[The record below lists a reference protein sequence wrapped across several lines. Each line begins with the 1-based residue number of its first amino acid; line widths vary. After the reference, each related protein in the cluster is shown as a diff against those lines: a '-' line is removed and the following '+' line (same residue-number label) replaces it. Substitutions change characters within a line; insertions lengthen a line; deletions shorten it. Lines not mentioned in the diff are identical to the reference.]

1 MVCLSVCKA
10 DSSPVRSQKQFL
22 SSLQRGLG
30 FITVLVSI
38 WGCEEGSF
46 CQGPGSQLFPGQ
58 GMPLQNFTWLGDA
71 HCSPRAKD
79 AAGFEAGG
87 TQCSLENAHP
97 GEAVPCNQHLVVGLL
112 SWHGNE
118 TECSAL
124 VPAGRCWGCQW
135 WLGPQKA
142 SKNPVWVVVIQMP
155 HFSA

>member
-97 GEAVPCNQHLVVGLL
+97 GEAVPAPAISTLWWACFHGMEMKLNVQPSYLQGGAGDVNGGWAPKRQVKILCGLL
-112 SWHGNE
+112 
-118 TECSAL
+118 
-124 VPAGRCWGCQW
+124 
-135 WLGPQKA
+135 
-142 SKNPVWVVVIQMP
+142 
-155 HFSA
+155 